1 MSRHRLLFVLLPIG
15 MLASAAVGR
24 TQKPVDSPAT
34 REDIEAASK
43 LMLASAAEYEI
54 HVGQE
59 ENGRP
64 LELLREPK
72 LKWSN
77 PAASDI
83 QGSIF
88 LWVRDGRPL
97 VIGSLYKWFTP
108 TSRMEHEFHSLAD
121 EPLAAKFH
129 GKPVWKT
136 GEVGAKFADVPNAPA
151 PTSAEA
157 QRQLQIKQLAKEFSA
172 SGKYRKDPND
182 TELRLLPRP
191 VHSYTSPKQNILSG
205 GLFAFVRGTD
215 PEVFL
220 LIEARGKDADNA

>member
-1 MSRHRLLFVLLPIG
+1 
-15 MLASAAVGR
+15 
-24 TQKPVDSPAT
+24 
-34 REDIEAASK
+34 
-43 LMLASAAEYEI
+43 
-54 HVGQE
+54 
-59 ENGRP
+59 
-64 LELLREPK
+64 
-72 LKWSN
+72 
-77 PAASDI
+77 
-83 QGSIF
+83 
-88 LWVRDGRPL
+88 
-97 VIGSLYKWFTP
+97 
-108 TSRMEHEFHSLAD
+108 MEHEFHSLAD